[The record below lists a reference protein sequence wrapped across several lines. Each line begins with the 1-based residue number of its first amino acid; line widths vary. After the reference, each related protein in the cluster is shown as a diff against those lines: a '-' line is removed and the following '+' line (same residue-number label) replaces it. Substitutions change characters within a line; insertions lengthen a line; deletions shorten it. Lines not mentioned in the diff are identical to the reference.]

1 MTAVLLTILKIIGIV
16 LLVIL
21 GIMLFL
27 LAVLLFVPVRY
38 SVKGTVDNNITAEG
52 KISWLCS
59 IFRYD
64 FTFQEQDLNSEVRIF
79 GFRPKK
85 KERVSEEELEEE
97 AVPEVKDE
105 VEEVVSDL
113 VSNTVEED
121 DSEGKISKSVIES
134 DSDKISPEEA
144 AGRREQNPEMDFHTG
159 RQNRKS
165 SRPSGKNIFMRM
177 WDKIKSFMKKIKNF
191 FIGIRKRLTG
201 FKEFV
206 VKVKEIVTDT
216 KNQYAVRR
224 LWEELLYLLKHFGFR
239 KIHTELTF
247 ALADP
252 ALTGQVLGILCMMP
266 FLYQYDFHI
275 FPDFESESYY
285 IRGSYDVKGRIRL
298 IFLLVTA
305 IRLLA
310 DKDIRSFLKK
320 LSDHRE

>member
-64 FTFQEQDLNSEVRIF
+64 FTFQEQELNGEVRI
-79 GFRPKK
+79 
-85 KERVSEEELEEE
+85 
-97 AVPEVKDE
+97 
-105 VEEVVSDL
+105 
-113 VSNTVEED
+113 
-121 DSEGKISKSVIES
+121 
-134 DSDKISPEEA
+134 
-144 AGRREQNPEMDFHTG
+144 
-159 RQNRKS
+159 
-165 SRPSGKNIFMRM
+165 
-177 WDKIKSFMKKIKNF
+177 
-191 FIGIRKRLTG
+191 
-201 FKEFV
+201 
-206 VKVKEIVTDT
+206 
-216 KNQYAVRR
+216 
-224 LWEELLYLLKHFGFR
+224 FGFR

-285 IRGSYDVKGRIRL
+285 IRGSYDMKGRIQL
-298 IFLLVTA
+298 IFLLITF
-305 IRLLA
+305 IRIVA
-310 DKDIRSFLKK
+310 DKDLRCFLKK
-320 LSDHRE
+320 ILDKR

>member
-64 FTFQEQDLNSEVRIF
+64 FTFQEQDLNGEVRIF

-85 KERVSEEELEEE
+85 KERVSEEELE
-97 AVPEVKDE
+97 
-105 VEEVVSDL
+105 EEVVSDL

-191 FIGIRKRLTG
+191 FIGIQKRLTG

-252 ALTGQVLGILCMMP
+252 ALTGQVLGVLCMMP

-285 IRGSYDVKGRIRL
+285 IRGSYDVKGRIRF

-305 IRLLA
+305 IRLLV

-320 LSDHRE
+320 LLDHRE

>member
-59 IFRYD
+59 ILRYD
-64 FTFQEQDLNSEVRIF
+64 FTFQEQELNGEVRIF
-79 GFRPKK
+79 GFRPRK
-85 KERVSEEELEEE
+85 KERVSEEELEEVV
-97 AVPEVKDE
+97 VPEVKDE

-159 RQNRKS
+159 RQNGKS
-165 SRPSGKNIFMRM
+165 SRSSRKNIFMRM
-177 WDKIKSFMKKIKNF
+177 WDKIKSFLKKIKNF
-191 FIGIRKRLTG
+191 FIGIQKRLTS

-252 ALTGQVLGILCMMP
+252 ALTGQVLGVLSMMP

-275 FPDFESESYY
+275 FPDFESESFY
-285 IRGSYDVKGRIRL
+285 IRGSYDVKGRIQL

-320 LSDHRE
+320 LLDHRE

>member
-1 MTAVLLTILKIIGIV
+1 MTTVLLTILKIIGIV
-16 LLVIL
+16 LLVLL

-64 FTFQEQDLNSEVRIF
+64 FTFQEQDLSGEVRIF

-97 AVPEVKDE
+97 AVSEVKDE

-121 DSEGKISKSVIES
+121 DSEGKISKSVTES

-165 SRPSGKNIFMRM
+165 SRSSRKNIFMRM

-191 FIGIRKRLTG
+191 FIGIQKRLTS

-285 IRGSYDVKGRIRL
+285 IRGSYDVKGRIQL

-320 LSDHRE
+320 LLDHRE

>member
-21 GIMLFL
+21 GILLFL

-59 IFRYD
+59 ILRYD
-64 FTFQEQDLNSEVRIF
+64 FTFQEQELNGKVRIF

-85 KERVSEEELEEE
+85 KEKVSEEELEEVV
-97 AVPEVKDE
+97 VPEVKDG

-113 VSNTVEED
+113 VSTTVEED
-121 DSEGKISKSVIES
+121 DSEKNSIEPEQNQKA
-134 DSDKISPEEA
+134 DSDTGK
-144 AGRREQNPEMDFHTG
+144 QNVKSS
-159 RQNRKS
+159 RKS
-165 SRPSGKNIFMRM
+165 SQPSRKNIFVRM
-177 WDKIKSFMKKIKNF
+177 WGKIKSFMKKIKHF
-191 FIGIRKRLTG
+191 FISIQKRLIS
-201 FKEFV
+201 FKDFV
-206 VKVKEIVTDT
+206 TKLKEIVTDT

-252 ALTGQVLGILCMMP
+252 ALTGQVLGVLCMMP

-275 FPDFESESYY
+275 SPDFESESYY
-285 IRGSYDVKGRIRL
+285 IRGSYDVKGRIQL

-320 LSDHRE
+320 LLDHRE

>member
-64 FTFQEQDLNSEVRIF
+64 FMFQEQDLNGEVRIF
-79 GFRPKK
+79 GFRPRK

-97 AVPEVKDE
+97 AVPEVKDG

-113 VSNTVEED
+113 VSTAGEED
-121 DSEGKISKSVIES
+121 KSEKNPIKPEQDQEVDSHK
-134 DSDKISPEEA
+134 
-144 AGRREQNPEMDFHTG
+144 G

-165 SRPSGKNIFMRM
+165 SGKNSQPSGKNIFMRM
-177 WDKIKSFMKKIKNF
+177 WDKIKSFMKNIKKF
-191 FIGIRKRLTG
+191 FMSIRKKLTG

-247 ALADP
+247 VLADP
-252 ALTGQVLGILCMMP
+252 ALTGQVLGVLCMVP

-275 FPDFESESYY
+275 FPDFESESFY
-285 IRGSYDVKGRIRL
+285 IRGSYDVKGRIQL

-305 IRLLA
+305 IRLLT

-320 LSDHRE
+320 LLDHRE

>member
-64 FTFQEQDLNSEVRIF
+64 FTFQEQDLNGEVRIF

-144 AGRREQNPEMDFHTG
+144 AGSDARMNGCELPVVIN
-159 RQNRKS
+159 
-165 SRPSGKNIFMRM
+165 SGSGNQ
-177 WDKIKSFMKKIKNF
+177 
-191 FIGIRKRLTG
+191 GITTSVPVIIYA
-201 FKEFV
+201 KELGV
-206 VKVKEIVTDT
+206 SKE
-216 KNQYAVRR
+216 K
-224 LWEELLYLLKHFGFR
+224 LYL
-239 KIHTELTF
+239 
-247 ALADP
+247 
-252 ALTGQVLGILCMMP
+252 
-266 FLYQYDFHI
+266 
-275 FPDFESESYY
+275 
-285 IRGSYDVKGRIRL
+285 
-298 IFLLVTA
+298 
-305 IRLLA
+305 
-310 DKDIRSFLKK
+310 
-320 LSDHRE
+320 